1 MSSSMLSFVLR
12 NIKGNSYSE
21 DLTNNVEFLFAFLIN
36 EHQRQAM
43 SGGLHP
49 ILVPNHRNCLFLIAP
64 TGRKYCLIAELKYLS
79 RKARCLQP
87 EKCNLLT
94 HKNEN
99 ETL

>member
-49 ILVPNHRNCLFLIAP
+49 ILVPSHRNCLFLIAP